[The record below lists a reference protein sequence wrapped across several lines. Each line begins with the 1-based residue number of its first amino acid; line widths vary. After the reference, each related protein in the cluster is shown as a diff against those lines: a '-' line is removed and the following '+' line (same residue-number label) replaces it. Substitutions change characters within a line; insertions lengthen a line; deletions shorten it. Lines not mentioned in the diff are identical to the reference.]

1 MCKYILTVD
10 TGGSKTQ
17 ITLFNHFGE
26 KIKDARCKGI
36 GSADEK
42 ETHHDLLLASLSEL
56 LPTHQ
61 FHLVKR
67 ITINVGGKNTKQIK
81 AEFSYFFPDTQIDV
95 FRESSG
101 VIMAAL
107 CDAEKTDAI
116 LMAGTGTIALAK
128 GPAGN
133 VITDGWC
140 PNIGDAGS
148 GYWIGLEAIKRS
160 VVALETESKLTPL
173 VKYITGLNTPFSA
186 FKNTTEQMVIRD
198 EVRSHF
204 TPLERSAV
212 AALCKNVTEFA
223 YQGDEL
229 AIQILK
235 EAGKEL
241 AKTVV
246 RGLKIAKCNDNAKV
260 LVSGGLIHCIN
271 LWKSSFEQ
279 TLNEEYASIT
289 WRTGDADMTKGAIY
303 YALHC

>member
-1 MCKYILTVD
+1 MCSYILTVD

-17 ITLFNHFGE
+17 ITLFTHFGE

-36 GSADEK
+36 GSTDEK
-42 ETHHDLLLASLSEL
+42 GTHHNMLLSSISEL
-56 LPTHQ
+56 LPIYQ
-61 FHLVKR
+61 FHLVKK
-67 ITINVGGKNTKQIK
+67 IVINVGGKNTDQIK
-81 AEFSYFFPDTQIDV
+81 AEFSHFFPDTQIDV

-101 VIMAAL
+101 VIMASL

-116 LMAGTGTIALAK
+116 LMVGTGTIALAK
-128 GPAGN
+128 GPAGSI
-133 VITDGWC
+133 ITDGWC

-160 VVALETESKLTPL
+160 VVALETGLELYPL
-173 VKYITGLNTPFSA
+173 VKYITGLNAPFSA

-204 TPLERSAV
+204 MPLERSAV

-235 EAGKEL
+235 DAGTEL
-241 AKTVV
+241 AKTVI
-246 RGLKIAKCNDNAKV
+246 RGLKIAKCNDDAKV
-260 LVSGGLIHCIN
+260 LVSGGLIHCID
-271 LWKSSFEQ
+271 LWKSSFEK
-279 TLNEEYASIT
+279 TLNEEHTGIT
-289 WRTGDADMTKGAIY
+289 WHTGDADMTKGAIY
-303 YALHC
+303 YALHY

>member
-173 VKYITGLNTPFSA
+173 VKYIIETKNRTITA
-186 FKNTTEQMVIRD
+186 F
-198 EVRSHF
+198 
-204 TPLERSAV
+204 
-212 AALCKNVTEFA
+212 
-223 YQGDEL
+223 
-229 AIQILK
+229 
-235 EAGKEL
+235 
-241 AKTVV
+241 
-246 RGLKIAKCNDNAKV
+246 
-260 LVSGGLIHCIN
+260 
-271 LWKSSFEQ
+271 FEQ
-279 TLNEEYASIT
+279 NVGIIN
-289 WRTGDADMTKGAIY
+289 K
-303 YALHC
+303 